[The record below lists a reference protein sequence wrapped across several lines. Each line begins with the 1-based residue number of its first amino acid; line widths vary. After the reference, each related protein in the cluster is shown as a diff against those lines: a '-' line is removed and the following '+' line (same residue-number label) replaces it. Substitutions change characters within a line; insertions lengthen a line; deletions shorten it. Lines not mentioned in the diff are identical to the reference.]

1 MALCKT
7 FHFIHIGKTG
17 GTAVKNMARERAS
30 SLVVHNHYGTLP
42 KLTKIDKKLQA
53 GGCFAFF
60 LRDPVDRWISGF
72 LSRARHGCPDH
83 CHSNINSAQEYWGFH
98 TFPTPDALA
107 SALDTE
113 LGQRVNNLTE
123 HTKNDISHYVPLNI
137 LREHS
142 DQIFFVGDMTHLDA
156 DVATMLR
163 LADTQNSNSE
173 ASPHLSRQL
182 RRPKTPADKGM
193 ALWSTSTSTGSHTH
207 ANPPAL
213 ANLTV
218 LSARSRCILE
228 RHLAKDYAVTD
239 FLFAHNLS
247 RIHYSKQC
255 TRAALQSKE
264 VEVADRLAKTVSMDA
279 YTIKTNI
286 TCGHGGGKARVRAC
300 ENIYKHLLM
309 GDLYDPQD

>member
-1 MALCKT
+1 M
-7 FHFIHIGKTG
+7 
-17 GTAVKNMARERAS
+17 KNMARERAS